1 MSTKT
6 IAFLGKGG
14 SGKSI
19 LSALT
24 ARLLIGD
31 GRLLIGDGRHVIDA
45 GRHVIDA
52 GRRPLLIDADPAMGL
67 ATALGVQGYKTIG
80 EARAEILRQAQIAKG
95 EEAARLSEIIDYLLL
110 EALVEAPDH
119 ALLVM
124 GHTDTVGCYCSVN
137 NLLRETLGTL
147 AAQFGTVII
156 DAEAGVEQIN
166 REVTRSVTHA
176 IILTDNSL
184 RGARTALLAKTKV
197 DRSPGMNPDLTG
209 VLFNRVEAPDP
220 ELVCLLEDGGL
231 RVLGTIPPDPV
242 IAERDRRGL
251 PALEMPAGSV
261 ALIALREMLV
271 KEGILSV

>member
-1 MSTKT
+1 MGTRT
-6 IAFLGKGG
+6 IAYLGKGG

-24 ARLLIGD
+24 ARLF
-31 GRLLIGDGRHVIDA
+31 IDLGA
-45 GRHVIDA
+45 
-52 GRRPLLIDADPAMGL
+52 RPLLIDADPAMGL
-67 ATALGVQGYKTIG
+67 ACALGVEGFKTIG
-80 EARAEILRQAQIAKG
+80 EARAEILRQASIAKG

-137 NLLRETLGTL
+137 NLLRETVDQL

-184 RGARTALLAKTKV
+184 RGARTALLAKTKI
-197 DRSPGMNPDLTG
+197 DRSLGMNPELTG
-209 VLFNRVEAPDP
+209 VVFNRVAAPDP
-220 ELVCLLEDGGL
+220 ELVALLEDGGL
-231 RVLGTIPPDPV
+231 RVLGAIPDDPV
-242 IAERDRRGL
+242 IAERDRLGL
-251 PALEMPAGSV
+251 SALEMPGDAA
-261 ALIALREMLV
+261 ALTALRELLV
-271 KEGILSV
+271 REGIL

>member
-1 MSTKT
+1 MNTRT
-6 IAFLGKGG
+6 IAYLGKGG

-19 LSALT
+19 LSALS
-24 ARLLIGD
+24 ARL
-31 GRLLIGDGRHVIDA
+31 VIA
-45 GRHVIDA
+45 G
-52 GRRPLLIDADPAMGL
+52 GGRPLLIDADPAMGL
-67 ATALGVQGYKTIG
+67 ATALGVEGYKTIG
-80 EARAEILRQAQIAKG
+80 EARAEILRQAAIAKG
-95 EEAARLSEIIDYLLL
+95 EETARLSEIIDYLLL

-137 NLLRETLGTL
+137 NLLRETLGQL

-184 RGARTALLAKTKV
+184 RGVRTALLAKAKI

-220 ELVCLLEDGGL
+220 ELVRLLEDGGL

-242 IAERDRRGL
+242 VAERDRRGL
-251 PALEMPAGSV
+251 PALEMPAESV
-261 ALIALREMLV
+261 ALIALREVLV
-271 KEGILSV
+271 REGILGG